1 VPLPFKSRSGHHGP
15 PVKIKYYGSYNNNI
29 VSAGRDKS
37 LRSFCT
43 SRDNQN
49 YEFSQG
55 SLAKKAKSRGVDID
69 ELKLPQISD
78 FDVCKFI
85 YLYTF

>member
-1 VPLPFKSRSGHHGP
+1 
-15 PVKIKYYGSYNNNI
+15 

-85 YLYTF
+85 YLYTLGHLHILKSWMN